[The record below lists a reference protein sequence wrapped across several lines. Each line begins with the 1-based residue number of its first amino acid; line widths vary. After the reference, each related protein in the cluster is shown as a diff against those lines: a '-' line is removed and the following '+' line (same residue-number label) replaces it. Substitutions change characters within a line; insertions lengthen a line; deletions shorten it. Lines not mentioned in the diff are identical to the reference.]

1 MGDLPQLT
9 AVQKAAMAT
18 LREMAL
24 NFIQA
29 IDAVVPKGPSAE
41 MAKVKVQE
49 AAFWAVHG
57 LTKS

>member
-24 NFIQA
+24 NFMSA
-29 IDAVVPKGPSAE
+29 IDAVVPVGPSAD

-57 LTKS
+57 LTK

>member
-1 MGDLPQLT
+1 MSELPQMT
-9 AVQKAAMAT
+9 SIQKAAMAT

-29 IDAVVPKGPSAE
+29 IDAVVPKGPSAD
-41 MAKVKVQE
+41 MAKIKVQE

-57 LTKS
+57 LTK